1 MPYSS
6 RRWPTI
12 SRVLMPRAYIE
23 TILSSKPGK
32 RRWYLAI
39 SRLRVEAR
47 LPVPGDLELDLA
59 GVGEDALAA
68 VAVAAVAG
76 LLTAEMMIHLR
87 VQRPLGQCLLQAVE
101 EAVRIE
107 RRLRIGPG
115 QKLVEDGVGD
125 LELFASRHVG
135 APSLP
140 SCPLTH
146 EIPDRAFGTAEFGR
160 QPGVWCTMWRV
171 HGDDVAVDQVVAG
184 VGAVVPL
191 QELGRCPGFRSLEP
205 RGHDRIS
212 S

>member
-1 MPYSS
+1 
-6 RRWPTI
+6 
-12 SRVLMPRAYIE
+12 MPRAYIE

-68 VAVAAVAG
+68 VAVAAVFG
-76 LLTAEMMIHLR
+76 LLTTEMMIHLR

-101 EAVRIE
+101 ESVRIE

-125 LELFASRHVG
+125 LEIFASRHVG

-146 EIPDRAFGTAEFGR
+146 EIPDRARSRALVEE
-160 QPGVWCTMWRV
+160 
-171 HGDDVAVDQVVAG
+171 DQAAG
-184 VGAVVPL
+184 IDLGQLGAP
-191 QELGRCPGFRSLEP
+191 RRSLP
-205 RGHDRIS
+205 GGLGP
-212 S
+212 

>member
-76 LLTAEMMIHLR
+76 LLTTEMMIHLR

-125 LELFASRHVG
+125 LELFAPRHVG

-146 EIPDRAFGTAEFGR
+146 EIPDRAPTTGSTLLSSCSRA
-160 QPGVWCTMWRV
+160 
-171 HGDDVAVDQVVAG
+171 
-184 VGAVVPL
+184 
-191 QELGRCPGFRSLEP
+191 EP
-205 RGHDRIS
+205 R
-212 S
+212 